1 MLQMNLINLYNK
13 LRINAGRTGDMLKY
27 NALKALQAE
36 VQKAMFSSDF
46 AFVQSVYEKVWELI

>member
-46 AFVQSVYEKVWELI
+46 AFVQSVYEKVSALI